1 MNILDEICR
10 NKRLEIERQ
19 KACHPA
25 LDAGPPEHGGLRVKP
40 AMTVGDQGIAGQ
52 ACNDS
57 GRSRG
62 LRIKSAMTR
71 DKASFKQSLLHSDS
85 GIIAEFKRKSPSKG
99 WIHPEADVT
108 RIVQSYEAA
117 GAAAVSCLTDEI
129 FFGGSFEDFR
139 KAREAIKRIPL
150 LRKDFILDEYQLYQ
164 SKAMGADVVL
174 LIAACLTAEEI
185 ARFTSIAH
193 ELDMEILLEI
203 HEESELSLISPE
215 VDVIGINNRN
225 LKTFETDIKH
235 TLDLA
240 SRIPEHFVK
249 ISESGLSN
257 PETVIQLRQAGFRG
271 FLMGEIFMKTSE
283 PGEALKEFLNRTRM
297 TRMTQILADNK

>member
-1 MNILDEICR
+1 MQQNNQMTILDEICR

-19 KACHPA
+19 KESIPLLNLKEAVSRRLTP
-25 LDAGPPEHGGLRVKP
+25 
-40 AMTVGDQGIAGQ
+40 
-52 ACNDS
+52 DS
-57 GRSRG
+57 
-62 LRIKSAMTR
+62 L
-71 DKASFKQSLLHSDS
+71 SFKQALLHSDS

-108 RIVQSYEAA
+108 SIVQSYEAA
-117 GAAAVSCLTDEI
+117 GAAAISCLTDEI

-164 SKAMGADVVL
+164 SKAMGTDVVL

-185 ARFTSIAH
+185 VRFTSIAH
-193 ELDMEILLEI
+193 DLDMEVLLEI
-203 HEESELSLISPE
+203 HEESELSSICSDA
-215 VDVIGINNRN
+215 DVIGINNRN
-225 LKTFETDIKH
+225 LKNFVTDIKH

-240 SRIPEHFVK
+240 NRIPDRFVK

-283 PGEALKEFLNRTRM
+283 PGEALRKFIGEMACHSALDAGYFQQMAKTQFLKAY
-297 TRMTQILADNK
+297 ADSDSIYDIQS